1 MTDTKKC
8 YKCKT
13 KKPLN
18 LFSTDNSRKDK
29 KNPRCND
36 CLRTHRVN
44 KAFGITLKEYESY
57 FEKANKTCYSCGS
70 TKNLVLDHNHETGEI
85 RGVLCNSC
93 NRALGYAKDNI
104 NILSKLIEYLKE
116 NGSYAS

>member
-1 MTDTKKC
+1 MKTC

-18 LFSTDNSRKDK
+18 EFSTDNSRKDK
-29 KNPRCND
+29 KNPRCNG
-36 CLRTHRVN
+36 CLKAYRVN
-44 KAFGITLKEYESY
+44 KAFGITTEEYDFY
-57 FEKANKTCYSCGS
+57 FQEANKMCFACGS
-70 TKNLVLDHNHETGEI
+70 TKNLVLDHNHDTGEI
-85 RGVLCNSC
+85 RGVLCNPC

-104 NILSKLIEYLKE
+104 NILLKLVEYLKE